1 MTGKPMKKKETTSEK
16 VELTLV
22 YDRGTRQHHILND
35 TAGRIWELSDGSHTI
50 DDMVKQMSGEF
61 RASED
66 TLRKDV
72 MRTVEDLS
80 KLGIIIVE

>member
-22 YDRGTRQHHILND
+22 YDRRTNQHHILND
-35 TAGRIWELSDGSHTI
+35 TAGRIWELSDGSHTV
-50 DDMVKQMSGEF
+50 DDIVREMSGEF

-66 TLRKDV
+66 ALRKDV

-80 KLGIIIVE
+80 KLGIIIME